1 MTTSTEDPYSGFN
14 DYDHAYDTDALF
26 ADKEFVRA
34 AARSSHSRR
43 LPTGARQA
51 IGSRLGTGS
60 NQLNAA
66 RLPTASALRS
76 SLASRRIGNEVSR
89 PMTAVRGAG
98 FTSAGRKST
107 FEGVKAPQNGLES
120 HEDSVVKKIKE
131 LENKCKDLL
140 VESVMASDRNEMKLA
155 LDKAKEANRVE
166 QNIKKMKRDAR
177 EPENIDLALSAQ
189 LTLACQHVNNNMI
202 SEAINTYEVILSD
215 ESFANVKRLNVNL
228 GNLYFRRRDYPTALK
243 YYQKALD
250 RVPQTQRRMQSKI
263 LNNIGVA
270 QIKRGKYESGR
281 DNFSEC
287 LKTEAD
293 YHAALNLV
301 LACYCL
307 DDAESMKDAFQR
319 LVDIPT
325 MVDDSTKP
333 QDIDILAQEAMNN
346 DMLKKWERQRKQLAE
361 NTIMTAAK
369 VISPRI
375 AKDFH
380 EGYEWCLG
388 VIKQSIYAGLAT
400 ELEMNKAVEML
411 KRGDLE
417 TATEALLAFNNKE
430 NKVASASANNLAM
443 LTMMQGK
450 DHLNDAAQFA
460 EQSLSLDRYNS
471 NALVNRGNVYHL
483 QGNHK
488 SAIQCYREALQI
500 EPACIQA
507 LFNLGLLSKETNDLE
522 TAINSYY
529 KLRSILPNNVQV
541 LIQLASLYEGSDK
554 QQAIDFYSDASS
566 LAPNDPAILY
576 KLGQLYDSMGDKSA
590 AFNYMNDSYR
600 LFPANIEVIKWLGN
614 YYIDSQIPESAI
626 RFFEKAAIMEP
637 HNVEWYL
644 LMAGCQRRAGQLQ
657 KSLEVYK
664 QTHLQFPQNVE
675 CLKFLVQLSR
685 DLRMLEEQAEY
696 EKKLRRLDQ
705 GLQRRSQRE
714 TDSSQSRRLAVA
726 SPNTLPP
733 PSRNSSVMSAPSRQ
747 HSAKALLEVDGPY
760 RPQKRDITDADLAYD
775 DPVAPQTERPRTGF
789 NSKNAD
795 PFDMSEFG
803 ADDLLP
809 D

>member
-1 MTTSTEDPYSGFN
+1 MTTENGEDPYSGFN
-14 DYDHAYDTDALF
+14 DYDHAYDTEALIQ
-26 ADKEFVRA
+26 DKDFVRA

-43 LPTGARQA
+43 PPTMSRQA

-60 NQLNAA
+60 LNGGN

-76 SLASRRIGNEVSR
+76 SLASRKTGNEVSR

-107 FEGVKAPQNGLES
+107 FEGVKAPAKTLES
-120 HEDSVVKKIKE
+120 AEDTQAKKIKE
-131 LENKCKDLL
+131 LENRCKELL
-140 VESVMASDRNEMKLA
+140 VESVLASDRNEMKLA

-166 QNIKKMKRDAR
+166 QQVKKMR
-177 EPENIDLALSAQ
+177 PQQENIDLALSAQ

-202 SEAINTYEVILSD
+202 SEAINTYEVILAD

-250 RVPQTQRRMQSKI
+250 RVPQTQRRMQSLI

-287 LKTEAD
+287 LKVEAD
-293 YHAALNLV
+293 YTAGLNLV

-307 DDAESMKDAFQR
+307 ADVESMKDAFQR

-325 MVDDSTKP
+325 MVDDSGKSG
-333 QDIDILAQEAMNN
+333 DADILQQEAMNT
-346 DMLKKWERQRKQLAE
+346 DMLKKWERRRKQTAE
-361 NTIMTAAK
+361 HAIMTAAK
-369 VISPRI
+369 VIASGI
-375 AKDFH
+375 GKDFH
-380 EGYEWCLG
+380 EGYEWCLSI
-388 VIKQSIYAGLAT
+388 IKQSIYAGLAT
-400 ELEMNKAVEML
+400 DLEMNKAVEML
-411 KRGDLE
+411 KRGDLDA
-417 TATEALLAFNNKE
+417 ATEALLAFNNKE
-430 NKVASASANNLAM
+430 SKVASASANNLAM

-450 DHLNDAAQFA
+450 EKLNEAAQFA
-460 EQSLSLDRYNS
+460 EQSLSLDRYNA
-471 NALVNRGNVYHL
+471 NALVNRGNVYYL

-488 SAIQCYREALQI
+488 SAIQCYREALQV

-507 LFNLGLLSKETNDLE
+507 IFNLGLIGKETNDLE
-522 TAINSYY
+522 TAINSFY
-529 KLRSILPNNVQV
+529 KLNSILPNNIQV
-541 LIQLASLYEGSDK
+541 LLQLASLYEGSDK
-554 QQAIDFYSDASS
+554 QQALHFYADASS

-590 AFNYMNDSYR
+590 AFNCMNESYR

-614 YYIDSQIPESAI
+614 YYIDSQISESAI
-626 RFFEKAAIMEP
+626 RYFEKASIMEP

-657 KSLEVYK
+657 KSLELYK
-664 QTHLQFPQNVE
+664 RTHTLFPQNVE

-685 DLRMLEEQAEY
+685 DLRMVEDQAEY

-705 GLQRRSQRE
+705 GLQRRFQRE
-714 TDSSQSRRLAVA
+714 TDSSQSKRLAVS

-733 PSRNSSVMSAPSRQ
+733 PSRNSSSLSMPSRQ
-747 HSAKALLEVDGPY
+747 QSAKALLEVDGPY
-760 RPQKRDITDADLAYD
+760 RPNKRDITDEDVAYE
-775 DPVAPQTERPRTGF
+775 DPVAPPAERPRTGY
-789 NSKNAD
+789 NQKPSD
-795 PFDMSEFG
+795 PFDLGDLG